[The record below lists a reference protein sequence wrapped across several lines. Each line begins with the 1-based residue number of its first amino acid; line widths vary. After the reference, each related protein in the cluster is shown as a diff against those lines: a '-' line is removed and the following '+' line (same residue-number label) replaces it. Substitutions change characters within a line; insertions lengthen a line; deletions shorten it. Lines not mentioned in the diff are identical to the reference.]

1 MLKLIDQQIIFLYAF
16 CFVLSL
22 GGYTLLYYSKSTSIS
37 WIRKLL
43 YVPAR
48 KSKTNALQLGGLP
61 LSLSIIVSLFS
72 YLLIFDDTQ
81 YFPPIDRSILKVW
94 LATSLGIV
102 GYGFLDDKYEFRPMV
117 KLLSQ
122 VICMFVFSFFASML
136 FLSIDSR
143 IAFILTFMGSL
154 TVING
159 TNLLD
164 GLDTLTIKN
173 SMGILIAFFGIG
185 GIFHCVPVVMLSALM
200 MVPVGVFW
208 FFNREPSKIHLG
220 EIGGTFLGF
229 SFVLLASLSYKW
241 IGYYET
247 SFDAFCY
254 AIIPLSSPVVEV
266 LVSSL
271 RRLYNNKSMF
281 KGDQLHLHHILNK
294 ELEYSHTKS
303 SSIIGVSNIIAM
315 GIGATIAYQLSP
327 VIGLLSVVGIQ
338 VGWMLSVGH
347 KYWGGS
353 NTISLSPKAIFSSLR
368 KKDITVIETGNVEN
382 FKFTILDAHE
392 EMFEDSEESQKKVA

>member
-1 MLKLIDQQIIFLYAF
+1 MFELIDQQLIFLFVF
-16 CFVLSL
+16 CLVLSL
-22 GGYTLLYYSKSTSIS
+22 GGYSVLYYSKTTSIS
-37 WIRKLL
+37 WLRKFL

-61 LSLSIIVSLFS
+61 LSLSIVISLFC
-72 YLLIFDDTQ
+72 YLMIFDNSQ
-81 YFPPIDRSILKVW
+81 YFPLVDRSILKVW
-94 LATSLGIV
+94 LVTSLGIITY
-102 GYGFLDDKYEFRPMV
+102 GYLDDKYEFRPMV

-122 VICMFVFSFFASML
+122 VLCMFVFSFFASML
-136 FLSIDSR
+136 FTSIDSR
-143 IAFILTFMGSL
+143 ISFILTFMGSL
-154 TVING
+154 TIING

-173 SMGILIAFFGIG
+173 SMGILLAFLGIG
-185 GIFHCVPVVMLSALM
+185 GLFHSVPVVMLSALM
-200 MVPVGVFW
+200 MIPVSIFW

-229 SFVLLASLSYKW
+229 SFVLLASLSFKW
-241 IGYYET
+241 IGYYE
-247 SFDAFCY
+247 DNLNAFCY

-294 ELEYSHTKS
+294 ELNYSHTKS
-303 SSIIGVSNIIAM
+303 STIIGGSNLIAM
-315 GIGATIAYQLSP
+315 GIGATISYQFSP
-327 VIGLLSVVGIQ
+327 FLGICTVIAIQ
-338 VGWMLSVGH
+338 IIGMTSVGR
-347 KYWGGS
+347 KYWGGQ
-353 NTISLSPKAIFSSLR
+353 NTISLNPKSIFSSLR

-382 FKFTILDAHE
+382 FKFTIVE
-392 EMFEDSEESQKKVA
+392 EFEMESNPEENHKKAS